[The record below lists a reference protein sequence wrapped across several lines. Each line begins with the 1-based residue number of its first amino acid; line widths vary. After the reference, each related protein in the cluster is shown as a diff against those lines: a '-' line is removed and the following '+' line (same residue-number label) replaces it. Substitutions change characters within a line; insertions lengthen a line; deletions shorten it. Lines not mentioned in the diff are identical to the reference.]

1 MGSKIQPGKFDC
13 YANALPDEPMFVLL
27 ARDPDF
33 WRLVHKWAKRR
44 QKDIQCGLR
53 PQSDA
58 ALVAEAEECA
68 WAGQEWRRKNDGAW
82 RK

>member
-27 ARDPDF
+27 ARDP
-33 WRLVHKWAKRR
+33 
-44 QKDIQCGLR
+44 DIQCGLR